1 MPDAL
6 WDALLI
12 TLTIPVAYI
21 LTSNFPLLSAFIIS
35 SVLHKN

>member
-6 WDALLI
+6 VI
-12 TLTIPVAYI
+12 TLLTPVLYI

-35 SVLHKN
+35 SVLVKN